1 MRMDFFDDEYVLKS
15 SGDEIGPGPF
25 LVAALLV
32 ACVVF
37 LLA

>member
-1 MRMDFFDDEYVLKS
+1 MKLDFLDYEYVLKS